1 LFSSQ
6 IKDRKEAVM
15 IRHVAAFTL
24 ISWTLIYTVPPSKSG
39 RGGLAFQRG
48 MEGGYASEAACKSA
62 AQHAETEWRKEGDD
76 VTKLGSEVYPLPRC
90 VEHKHTP

>member
-1 LFSSQ
+1 
-6 IKDRKEAVM
+6 
-15 IRHVAAFTL
+15 
-24 ISWTLIYTVPPSKSG
+24 
-39 RGGLAFQRG
+39 